1 MDGQTIDTVTEWETV
16 PVEAGYEG
24 LHRLADAGF
33 SGAVSSGETWAFAL
47 NGRFIGVF
55 GGSLES
61 FDGAELTAHR
71 APDPALSLLFA
82 MRETGGE
89 TRASYYTNDTPL
101 SEADETLSAGG
112 FTGYVEL
119 AENVLSGDY
128 YVAYYGGKSMSV
140 AFVGTN
146 DRLVTGDE
154 AFERA
159 DDEVGIYQ
167 VKEVDLRILDLP
179 ERPDDGADDPEA
191 VEASE
196 DAAAPPDDPRP
207 DAQAPEAAAADE
219 PETVDPAEE
228 AHAPH
233 SAADGTEPEPPAEGG
248 DPASA
253 DVAPVEG
260 DAANADDADPAPTAE
275 VPESE
280 APRPTEPRASAPTDD
295 GGVRAADGERRD
307 REAGDASD
315 DGADDSEAVG
325 AREEPASPPDDP
337 RPDVQA
343 PEAAAADAPEAVDP
357 AEEERAPRSAGEE
370 SPDGSEPNAL
380 ADSVGHAAVD
390 ADRTDASGEGETR
403 SGDDPF
409 SAEEKWR
416 EAGSIPSLDPGESS
430 TQNGEAGSGAEAA
443 QRRRQT
449 SPSPSTRRRRE
460 QRKQRRED
468 QQRRHREEQQAKRRR
483 EEAAAAAAESAKA
496 EASESAEAVAELRG
510 QLEAAEAR
518 RDELAAERDELES
531 ERDEHRDRAEELEAR
546 VETLE
551 AEVER
556 LEAQLASADGEF
568 VAEESMSPEA
578 ALSGTNLF
586 VRYRRK
592 GRATLEDAHDGR
604 ASREEVVENL
614 RLEHHTTFDTAG
626 LAVDGVPYE
635 EFLRE
640 STEYAFAE
648 WVVTDLLYEIG
659 ETGNRNTLA
668 DLFDSLPRV
677 DRIEL
682 RGVVGFETEEGAENR
697 EFDVVFR
704 DQMGDALFVADM
716 NTARTAASEAMVA
729 SLVENARA
737 VAESS
742 DAMATAFYVTE
753 SFFDPEALESVSEAT
768 GGGFLSRSKRMSF
781 VRLSRKQGYHV
792 CLVEARNNEF
802 HVNVPDL

>member
-1 MDGQTIDTVTEWETV
+1 MDGQTIDTVREWETV
-16 PVEAGYEG
+16 PVETGYEG
-24 LHRLADAGF
+24 LHRLADEGF
-33 SGAVSSGETWAFAL
+33 SGAVSSGTTWAFAL

-55 GGSLES
+55 EGSLES
-61 FDGAELTAHR
+61 FEGAELTAHR

-101 SEADETLSAGG
+101 SEADETLSSGG

-119 AENVLSGDY
+119 SDNVLSGDY

-140 AFVGTN
+140 AFVGAN

-154 AFERA
+154 AFEQA
-159 DDEVGIYQ
+159 DDEVGIYE

-179 ERPDDGADDPEA
+179 ERPDDGADGERVADESPAAPPDDPRPDAQAPAAAAADEPEEPEVVEPEA
-191 VEASE
+191 EERATAPGDDLDSPADGDDPATADAAPTKDEVSRDDADPAPTAGPSESEARHPTEPRASAPTTDEADEEARETDDDDGIGDSGEQSGDE
-196 DAAAPPDDPRP
+196 DPAAPPDDPRP
-207 DAQAPEAAAADE
+207 DAQAPEVAAADE
-219 PETVDPAEE
+219 PEEPETVDPEAEE
-228 AHAPH
+228 RATAPPEDE
-233 SAADGTEPEPPAEGG
+233 SEPPVGG
-248 DPASA
+248 DSRASA
-253 DVAPVEG
+253 DTGDSVERTADVADA
-260 DAANADDADPAPTAE
+260 DAAG
-275 VPESE
+275 E
-280 APRPTEPRASAPTDD
+280 A
-295 GGVRAADGERRD
+295 
-307 REAGDASD
+307 
-315 DGADDSEAVG
+315 
-325 AREEPASPPDDP
+325 
-337 RPDVQA
+337 
-343 PEAAAADAPEAVDP
+343 
-357 AEEERAPRSAGEE
+357 
-370 SPDGSEPNAL
+370 
-380 ADSVGHAAVD
+380 
-390 ADRTDASGEGETR
+390 R

-416 EAGSIPSLDPGESS
+416 EARSIPSLDPSESS
-430 TQNGEAGSGAEAA
+430 TQNGEGGADATAA
-443 QRRRQT
+443 QRRRQQ
-449 SPSPSTRRRRE
+449 SAPSDRHRQQRE
-460 QRKQRRED
+460 QR
-468 QQRRHREEQQAKRRR
+468 QQAQKRRHREEQEAKRRR

-496 EASESAEAVAELRG
+496 EASESAEAVTELRG
-510 QLEAAEAR
+510 QLEAAETR
-518 RDELAAERDELES
+518 RDELAAERDELEAERDELEA

-546 VETLE
+546 VESLE

-556 LEAQLASADGEF
+556 LEAQLASPDGEF

-626 LAVDGVPYE
+626 LAVNGVPYE

-659 ETGNRNTLA
+659 ETGNRTTLA
-668 DLFDSLPRV
+668 DLFDSLPRI

-682 RGVVGFETEEGAENR
+682 RGVVDFETEEGTESR
-697 EFDVVFR
+697 EFDVIFR

-716 NTARTAASEAMVA
+716 NTARTAATEATVA

-753 SFFDPEALESVSEAT
+753 SFFEPEALEAVAEET
-768 GGGFLSRSKRMSF
+768 GGGFLSRSKRLSF
-781 VRLSRKQGYHV
+781 VKLSRKQGYHV